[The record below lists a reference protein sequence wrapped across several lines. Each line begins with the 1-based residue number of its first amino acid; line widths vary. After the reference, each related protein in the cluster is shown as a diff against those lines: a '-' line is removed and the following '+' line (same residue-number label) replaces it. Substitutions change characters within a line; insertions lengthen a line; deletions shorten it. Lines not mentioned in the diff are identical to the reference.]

1 MKASLK
7 WLNRYVDLSGISAE
21 EIAEALPMLGLEVE
35 SVETLGL
42 KQLNHVVVGE
52 ILERVPHP
60 DSDHLGVCKVLV
72 EKNSEPL
79 QIVCGASNYK
89 VGDRVP
95 VALEGAELPTPDG
108 GVFKIKKSKLRGVES
123 CGMMCS
129 GREIGLGSDH
139 SGLLMYLK

>member
-7 WLNRYVDLSGISAE
+7 WLNKYADLGGISAE

-42 KQLNHVVVGE
+42 KPLDRVVVGE
-52 ILERVPHP
+52 ILSREPHP
-60 DSDHLGVCKVLV
+60 DSDHLGVCMVKV
-72 EKNSEPL
+72 SPDSDPI

-95 VALEGAELPTPDG
+95 VALAGAKLPTEDG
-108 GVFKIKKSKLRGVES
+108 KGFEIKVSKLRGV
-123 CGMMCS
+123 
-129 GREIGLGSDH
+129 
-139 SGLLMYLK
+139 